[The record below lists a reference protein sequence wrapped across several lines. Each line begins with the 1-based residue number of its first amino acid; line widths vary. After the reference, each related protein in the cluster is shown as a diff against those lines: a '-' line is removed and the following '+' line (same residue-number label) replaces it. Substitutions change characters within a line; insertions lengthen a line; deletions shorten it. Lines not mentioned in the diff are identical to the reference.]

1 MAQTVPVVCRRST
14 RARWRGSVGGWRPG
28 RGPGDAGCQ
37 RVSHFCGALA
47 VRVLRRARPAHGA
60 ARWPVI
66 CVRMVL
72 TCRAA
77 GLPLRAIQTTW
88 HWSRSLAGAGSSP
101 GACTALA
108 EPGTRIVQARDPR
121 TTEMSM
127 RMRLCK
133 TPISSSSLSLSFLS
147 LSQCR
152 RAHTHTLIYTQVHL
166 PGTSLAICA
175 HLLPCVP
182 YAARMISSSAG
193 LHGPD
198 MMLGSNCLTKRFLHC
213 TGVRLGS

>member
-1 MAQTVPVVCRRST
+1 MWGAG
-14 RARWRGSVGGWRPG
+14 RARPAPCASCAVRVLRTEQRDGQVYVFRD
-28 RGPGDAGCQ
+28 PGDAGCQ
-37 RVSHFCGALA
+37 RVSHFCGAL
-47 VRVLRRARPAHGA
+47 RRARPAPCA
-60 ARWPVI
+60 SCARRSAMARYM
-66 CVRMVL
+66 CSRMVL

-77 GLPLRAIQTTW
+77 GLPLGAIQTTW

-133 TPISSSSLSLSFLS
+133 TPISSSSLSLLFLS

-182 YAARMISSSAG
+182 YATRMIASSAG

-198 MMLGSNCLTKRFLHC
+198 MMLGSNCLTKRSLH
-213 TGVRLGS
+213 

>member
-77 GLPLRAIQTTW
+77 GLPLGAIQTTW

-133 TPISSSSLSLSFLS
+133 TPISSSSLSLLFLS

-152 RAHTHTLIYTQVHL
+152 RAHTHTLIYTHAHTGGRRVKA
-166 PGTSLAICA
+166 PVGRYVCVSLVGFFCRA
-175 HLLPCVP
+175 L
-182 YAARMISSSAG
+182 
-193 LHGPD
+193 
-198 MMLGSNCLTKRFLHC
+198 
-213 TGVRLGS
+213 

>member
-14 RARWRGSVGGWRPG
+14 RARWRGSVGGRRPG

-37 RVSHFCGALA
+37 RVSHFCGAL
-47 VRVLRRARPAHGA
+47 RRARPAPCA
-60 ARWPVI
+60 SCAR
-66 CVRMVL
+66 
-72 TCRAA
+72 
-77 GLPLRAIQTTW
+77 

-133 TPISSSSLSLSFLS
+133 TPISSSSLSLLFLS

-152 RAHTHTLIYTQVHL
+152 RAHTHTLIYTHAHTGGRRVKA
-166 PGTSLAICA
+166 PVGRYGCVSLA
-175 HLLPCVP
+175 
-182 YAARMISSSAG
+182 G
-193 LHGPD
+193 LF
-198 MMLGSNCLTKRFLHC
+198 CLAL
-213 TGVRLGS
+213 